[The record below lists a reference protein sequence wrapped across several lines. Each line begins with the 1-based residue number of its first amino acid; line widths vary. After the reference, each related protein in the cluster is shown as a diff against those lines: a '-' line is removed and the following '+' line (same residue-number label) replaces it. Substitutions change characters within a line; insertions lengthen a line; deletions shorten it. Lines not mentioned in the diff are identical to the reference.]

1 MFYKELFDMVENIFE
16 HFYSNEFKN
25 NSFKRLI
32 LK

>member
-1 MFYKELFDMVENIFE
+1 MFYKAWYDMVENVFE

-25 NSFKRLI
+25 SSFKRLI